1 MNERE
6 GGIYQGAFG
15 KADENI
21 KSGSYWN
28 VPLRNSLLIYCCALP
43 IVNFYIH

>member
-6 GGIYQGAFG
+6 GGIYKGVFG

-21 KSGSYWN
+21 KSEITRMC
-28 VPLRNSLLIYCCALP
+28 P
-43 IVNFYIH
+43 